1 MYFDYETEEMVQI
14 TPRDVYSQE
23 FLDQVKE
30 RKDFIIIGFRV
41 PRVGEKF
48 LGINPPSLMAFPYVM
63 VFNCVGD
70 SSLCSN
76 GYKARLIVQ
85 SISKN
90 HIEELTC
97 EVPKIVVKRIL
108 PSQVYKDKE
117 SVERILHA
125 YKMKIIDFR
134 GVAKGEIYLC
144 EDYAIREFTEN
155 SQLKNTPRFILKND
169 EKNIDDVWE

>member
-1 MYFDYETEEMVQI
+1 MHFDYETEEMVQI

-23 FLDQVKE
+23 FLNQVKE

-85 SISKN
+85 SISKK

-108 PSQVYKDKE
+108 PSQVYTGKE
-117 SVERILHA
+117 AVRNVLHA
-125 YKMKIIDFR
+125 YNMKIIDFR
-134 GVAKGEIYLC
+134 DVVEGETYLGTDYLIYKFS
-144 EDYAIREFTEN
+144 DNYP
-155 SQLKNTPRFILKND
+155 KNTPRFILK
-169 EKNIDDVWE
+169 DDKENVDSFWE